1 MNYQI
6 LKKLRKSFG
15 KTSDE
20 LASYLNVSHS
30 TYQKYECGK
39 RGLSIEKICKL
50 SDYYNVST
58 DYLLGRTINKVEFD
72 SENIQ
77 ELKSNIK
84 EALEILN
91 SLARNLTNF
100 KQ

>member
-1 MNYQI
+1 MDYHI
-6 LKKLRKSFG
+6 LKNLRKSFG

-58 DYLLGRTINKVEFD
+58 DYLLGRTVNRVELD
-72 SENIQ
+72 SKNIQ
-77 ELKSNIK
+77 KLKNNIE

-91 SLARNLTNF
+91 NLVKNPTGF
-100 KQ
+100 R